1 MSAKGQARGSKL
13 LALAIGLLP
22 QAPLVPSAI
31 AQTPASQG
39 TAPQATPGEPSAAKP
54 GIRVAPVILAEPE
67 VETSVNIQVGPDSVI
82 PRQTFLRIRGLP
94 LAAKLSDGHVVSPGV
109 WAVPLAALPTLR
121 LLAPLSSSGR
131 TEVQLSLVG
140 VEGGVLAET
149 KSSLVV
155 APAWLL
161 GSTGPR
167 QDVTRGVPQGR
178 PEVQAAAPP
187 PPPLAAPIVEA
198 RNVPAVVEAPRVAA
212 APPPPPAAPPVAPQ
226 INTPTLTPAP
236 TAPPP
241 QPASR
246 PETQPP
252 VVAALPPATAP
263 VAPPPP
269 AVPPPAAR
277 AMPAPAPAAVAPAP
291 KAAPQLTPADRERAE
306 TMVQRGDAYWRQGNF
321 AAARQFFRRAADMGL
336 AAGALR
342 MGATYDPVE
351 IASISVVGV
360 GADPKEASMWY
371 ERAREL
377 GAPEASARL
386 SRLQSR

>member
-1 MSAKGQARGSKL
+1 MASKGQARGGTL

-22 QAPLVPSAI
+22 QAPLAQAAI
-31 AQTPASQG
+31 AQSPSSQAPAPDTPA
-39 TAPQATPGEPSAAKP
+39 ARP

-67 VETSVNIQVGPDSVI
+67 VETSVNIQVGPDGVI

-109 WAVPLAALPTLR
+109 WAVPLAALPSLR

-131 TEVQLSLVG
+131 TEIQLSLVG
-140 VEGGVLAET
+140 VDGGVLAET

-161 GSTGPR
+161 GSSGQR
-167 QDVTRGVPQGR
+167 QDVTRGVPQSR
-178 PEVQAAAPP
+178 PEVQAATPAPIAPP
-187 PPPLAAPIVEA
+187 AIAAPIVEA
-198 RNVPAVVEAPRVAA
+198 RTIPAAVEQLRAAA
-212 APPPPPAAPPVAPQ
+212 APPPPVPPQVTPPAPVAAPVAPSV
-226 INTPTLTPAP
+226 AP
-236 TAPPP
+236 PPPP

-246 PETQPP
+246 PETPAP
-252 VVAALPPATAP
+252 VVAALPPVTAPPAARAAP
-263 VAPPPP
+263 VAPP
-269 AVPPPAAR
+269 
-277 AMPAPAPAAVAPAP
+277 AAVAPPP
-291 KAAPQLTPADRERAE
+291 KAAPQLSPADRERAE
-306 TMVQRGDAYWRQGNF
+306 SMVQRGDAFWRQGNF

-342 MGATYDPVE
+342 MGATFDPVE
-351 IASISVVGV
+351 IASIAVVGV
-360 GADPKEASMWY
+360 NPDPKEASTWY

-377 GAPEASARL
+377 GAPEAGARL

>member
-1 MSAKGQARGSKL
+1 MASKGQARGGTL

-22 QAPLVPSAI
+22 QAPLAQAAI
-31 AQTPASQG
+31 AQSPSSQAPAPDTPA
-39 TAPQATPGEPSAAKP
+39 ARP

-67 VETSVNIQVGPDSVI
+67 VETSVNIQVGPDGVI

-109 WAVPLAALPTLR
+109 WAVPLAALPSLR

-131 TEVQLSLVG
+131 TEIQLSLVG
-140 VEGGVLAET
+140 VDGGVLAET

-161 GSTGPR
+161 GSSGQR
-167 QDVTRGVPQGR
+167 QDVTRGVPQSR
-178 PEVQAAAPP
+178 PEVQAATPAPIGP
-187 PPPLAAPIVEA
+187 PAIAAPIVEA
-198 RNVPAVVEAPRVAA
+198 RTIPAAVEQPRAAA
-212 APPPPPAAPPVAPQ
+212 APPPPVPPQVTPPAPVAAPVAPSV
-226 INTPTLTPAP
+226 AP
-236 TAPPP
+236 PPPP

-246 PETQPP
+246 PETPAP
-252 VVAALPPATAP
+252 VVAALPPVTAPPAARAAP
-263 VAPPPP
+263 VAPP
-269 AVPPPAAR
+269 
-277 AMPAPAPAAVAPAP
+277 AAVAPPP
-291 KAAPQLTPADRERAE
+291 KAAPQLSPADRERAE
-306 TMVQRGDAYWRQGNF
+306 SMVQRGDAFWRQGNF

-342 MGATYDPVE
+342 MGATFDPVE
-351 IASISVVGV
+351 IASIAVVGV
-360 GADPKEASMWY
+360 NPDPKEASTWY

-377 GAPEASARL
+377 GAPEAGARL